1 MLKKNTNTIPLTLF
15 IFKSLS
21 FYPFSRFLSPS
32 MALHGWVYLLVKL
45 SPSALLTKYCSQFI
59 SFCLPSFLSF
69 PEYRS
74 LFVFLL
80 FNLNFY
86 LTVCLT
92 LSLSLPEYRSF
103 FLLSA
108 SDTFHLVKNINFV
121 LILFYDIQ
129 YEYFLTSLIW
139 PVSKQNVFH
148 FVKFL
153 TIY

>member
-1 MLKKNTNTIPLTLF
+1 MVILLMYHQLLKIIKNMNIALN
-15 IFKSLS
+15 
-21 FYPFSRFLSPS
+21 FLSAS
-32 MALHGWVYLLVKL
+32 Q
-45 SPSALLTKYCSQFI
+45 SQFI

-69 PEYRS
+69 PEDCL
-74 LFVFLL
+74 LFVYLI
-80 FNLNFY
+80 FNLKFY

-92 LSLSLPEYRSF
+92 LSLSLSEYRSF

-108 SDTFHLVKNINFV
+108 SDKFHLVKNINFV